1 MHRRFQYRRCCLG
14 YSTAVTQARAD
25 AEIAAGIGKITQVA
39 AGMGK
44 IMQYTQS
51 QYREELVGPQGFEP
65 WTHGLKVRRS
75 TMLSYRPTTAN
86 KGMRGK
92 GRNYNFR
99 RNAMRFQGQFRG
111 REALSGKAGAA
122 PNAPSRPRNWRP
134 RLGIRG
140 GLIAASSAPKPCR

>member
-1 MHRRFQYRRCCLG
+1 MQGRK
-14 YSTAVTQARAD
+14 D
-25 AEIAAGIGKITQVA
+25 AEFA

-44 IMQYTQS
+44 VMQVAVGDGQDYAI
-51 QYREELVGPQGFEP
+51 YAICNIRGELVGPQGFEP

-75 TMLSYRPTTAN
+75 TMLSYRPT
-86 KGMRGK
+86 KLIEGMRGQK

-99 RNAMRFQGQFRG
+99 RNGMRFQGQFRG
-111 REALSGKAGAA
+111 RAALSGKAGAA

-140 GLIAASSAPKPCR
+140 CLIAASSAPKPCR